1 MAVSRRPARQRFV
14 LVVVTLLS
22 ITVITLDQR
31 GQTAEVIDGI
41 RDVARDVFAPVQSTT
56 DAVLSPIGDAFGGV
70 FNYGD
75 LKAENRRLRREL
87 AEARGRAARAG
98 DLERELEA
106 LHDLEGLTFT
116 GDIPSVAAR
125 VVATA
130 PSNFELTIQVD
141 KGTEAGVAEG
151 MPVITGDGL
160 VGRVVETSSRRA
172 TILLVAD
179 RTSSVGIRLSGS
191 GDVGVAEGRGAG
203 VPLQVDLIDPATK
216 VRAGEIAV
224 TSGLQQSVFPPGVPV
239 GRVVIARARPGELRQ
254 EVTIRPLVDL
264 RRLAFVEVLQWAPR

>member
-31 GQTAEVIDGI
+31 GQTAAVIDRV
-41 RDVARDVFAPVQSTT
+41 RDVARDAFAPVQAAT
-56 DAVLSPIGDAFGGV
+56 DAVLSPFGNAFGGV
-70 FNYGD
+70 FHYGD

-87 AEARGRAARAG
+87 AEARGRATRSA

-130 PSNFELTIQVD
+130 PSNFELTIQID
-141 KGTEAGVAEG
+141 KGTNSGIAEG

-160 VGRVVETSSRRA
+160 VGRVVETSGRRA
-172 TILLVAD
+172 SVLLLTD

-191 GDVGVAEGRGAG
+191 GDVGVTEGRGEG
-203 VPLQVDLIDPATK
+203 NPLVVDLIDPSTK
-216 VRAGEIAV
+216 VKTGEVAV

-239 GRVVIARARPGELRQ
+239 GRVVVARARPGELRQ
-254 EVTIRPLVDL
+254 EVTLRPVVDL
-264 RRLAFVEVLQWAPR
+264 RRLAFIEVLQWSPQ